1 MTLPRDRNR
10 RTLAA
15 SGPIA
20 RATVAGLATVAGVE
34 PRTAGTLTG
43 TTAYVLWGLLTL
55 YWHELTGLDAIG
67 LIGWRITW
75 SVVVL
80 GLALTVTR
88 RWRDLRPVLGDRRLL
103 GRITLASVMLA
114 TNWTVYVWCVTH
126 GRVVETALG
135 YFLAPIGL
143 VVVGVVAFHEPLDR
157 AKRAA
162 LALATVAVVVLAVG
176 SGTPPVLALVLAGT
190 WTVYGVLKK
199 SVPLPVLESLAAECL
214 VLFPAAVLLLVG
226 VQVAGPGSLHGATTL
241 QMVLVP
247 LTGIVTTVPLLLF
260 AHAAP
265 RVPLATLGWLQYSV
279 PTINLALGVL
289 VYGEPMP
296 WWRVLGFALVWVG
309 LACITVDTLRH
320 RARSEVVP
328 TLEGA

>member
-114 TNWTVYVWCVTH
+114 TN
-126 GRVVETALG
+126 
-135 YFLAPIGL
+135 
-143 VVVGVVAFHEPLDR
+143 
-157 AKRAA
+157 
-162 LALATVAVVVLAVG
+162 
-176 SGTPPVLALVLAGT
+176 
-190 WTVYGVLKK
+190 
-199 SVPLPVLESLAAECL
+199 
-214 VLFPAAVLLLVG
+214 
-226 VQVAGPGSLHGATTL
+226 
-241 QMVLVP
+241 
-247 LTGIVTTVPLLLF
+247 
-260 AHAAP
+260 
-265 RVPLATLGWLQYSV
+265 
-279 PTINLALGVL
+279 
-289 VYGEPMP
+289 
-296 WWRVLGFALVWVG
+296 
-309 LACITVDTLRH
+309 
-320 RARSEVVP
+320 
-328 TLEGA
+328 